1 MKKIITLLMCLIC
14 CCSYA
19 FLHEGNGGQWLCEDI
34 AVGSGGSEVIKYEIV
49 YKDYDGTVLGSF
61 IVNRLESTPE
71 LEEEPSRTGFNFVGW
86 SPSVSPLAR
95 NDATYIAQYEMIYS
109 EGLAFELSA
118 DGNFYYVA
126 GIGIHGNDTAINI
139 PPTHEGLPVE
149 KIKYQA
155 FRSNTKMTDVY
166 IPDSVNEIGSYSFN
180 NCNKLVNITGGENVS
195 IVGSYSY
202 SSCSLLSDVPFLS
215 HVSYIGADAFR
226 YCKALTKI
234 EVGTEI
240 LEEETYVGSRA
251 FNRCDALVEA
261 TFGDN
266 VATLSTYVL
275 SDCDSLKRV
284 HLSDNIS
291 SIGEYFTFGCDSLE
305 YANIPASQT
314 FIDDLTYCLGNATG
328 TLVISERITRLGDT
342 AIIFGGEKIIFKNGS
357 LVVDGNRTSGSH
369 AVVANNLK
377 EVVICFSPTQISAT
391 TYTNLLGFSNL
402 EKIYFDEKV
411 FLDWIYDGTSGSYG
425 FNRIN
430 FQNGGSACGYIQTT
444 ATYTAS
450 FYNIYCENDT
460 IDIRDGVLYGY
471 KEGQPESETLY
482 IPEGVTAIA
491 ENAFA
496 NHSLDFAEIFI
507 PETVQSI
514 GDGAFDNTQ
523 ITRIIFEGHPTSIS
537 GFNGATIGRVFYP
550 YYSSYKDTRGNDIT
564 ESLWVLNNER
574 VTLGGCTPTQFI
586 GFGGDPSGFGSLV
599 SGKLSFQNSGIYS
612 NSKSPKKYAYYI
624 PASGK
629 TSASSDIYVTEA
641 FSGSS
646 SSNKFI
652 EGGASE
658 GTCVKVMLP
667 DTITTLSRYYVFL
680 RNEQLREFE
689 MPPNLTTLGSGS
701 TDSSQHFRGTLL
713 DHVNLPSTLTG
724 QIPQNCFADM
734 ASLTSIIIPAGVTS
748 IGTSGIGMTTNNG
761 TVSSGLQTVTY
772 LGNPPTGNYQ
782 CRYLDGIT
790 IRYLD
795 TNASAWASYTAL
807 DTFGGATNVT
817 WEMIT
822 EDDI

>member
-1 MKKIITLLMCLIC
+1 MKKIITLLMCLVC

-19 FLHEGNGGQWLCEDI
+19 FLYEGNGGKWLSEDI
-34 AVGSGGSEVIKYEIV
+34 AVSSGGSEVIKYEIV
-49 YKDYDGTVLGSF
+49 YKDYDGTILGSF
-61 IVNRLESTPE
+61 VVNRLESTPE

-109 EGLAFELSA
+109 DGLAFELSA

-126 GIGIHGNDTAINI
+126 GIGTHGNDTVINI

-149 KIKYQA
+149 KIKFQA
-155 FRSNTKMTDVY
+155 FKSNTKMTDVY
-166 IPDSVNEIGSYSFN
+166 IPDSVNEIGSYSFDG
-180 NCNKLVNITGGENVS
+180 CNKLVNITGGENVS

-202 SSCSLLSDVPFLS
+202 TRCKLLSDVPFLS

-226 YCKALTKI
+226 YCKALTEI

-240 LEEETYVGSRA
+240 LEEGTYVGNYA
-251 FNRCDALVEA
+251 FSGCDALVEA

-266 VATLSTYVL
+266 IATLSTRVL

-291 SIGEYFTFGCDSLE
+291 SIGEEFTFGCDSIE
-305 YANIPASQT
+305 YINIPASQT
-314 FIDDLTYCLGNATG
+314 VINHCTYFMKNATG
-328 TLVISERITRLGDT
+328 TLVIPETITKLGDC
-342 AIIFGGEKIIFKNGS
+342 AIDFGGERIIFKNGS
-357 LVVDGNRTSGSH
+357 LVVDGHRTAGTRAIH
-369 AVVANNLK
+369 GNNLK
-377 EVVICFSPTQISAT
+377 EVVIGFSPSQISRT
-391 TYTNLLGFSNL
+391 TTTTLFGFSNL
-402 EKIYFDEKV
+402 ERIYFDEKV
-411 FLDWIYDGTSGSYG
+411 FLDWIYTTNDGYG

-430 FQNGGSACGYIQTT
+430 FPSNDPAYGSISTT

-450 FYNIYCENDT
+450 FYNIYCDNDA

-491 ENAFA
+491 DNAFA

-514 GDGAFDNTQ
+514 GDGAFDNAS

-537 GFNGATIGRVFYP
+537 GFDGATIGRVFYP

-574 VTLGGCTPTQFI
+574 TILGGCTPTQFV
-586 GFGGDPSGFGSLV
+586 GFGGDSSGYGFWSN
-599 SGKLSFQNSGIYS
+599 GKLAFQNSGIYN

-629 TSASSDIYVTEA
+629 TSASSDIYVTEI
-641 FSGSS
+641 FFGSS
-646 SSNKFI
+646 STNKFI
-652 EGGASE
+652 EGNATE

-667 DTITTLSRYYVFL
+667 DTITIINPYYVFGK
-680 RNEQLREFE
+680 NKQLREFE
-689 MPPNLTTLGSGS
+689 MPPNLTTLTS
-701 TDSSQHFRGTLL
+701 TSSYYGAHFANTLL
-713 DHVNLPSTLTG
+713 DHINLPSTLTG
-724 QIPQNCFADM
+724 GIPQQCFANM

-748 IGTSGIGMTTNNG
+748 IGLAGIGMTANDG

-772 LGNPPTGNYQ
+772 LGNPPAGNTQ
-782 CRYLDGIT
+782 LQYLDGIT
-790 IRYLD
+790 IKY
-795 TNASAWASYTAL
+795 TESHASAWASFVGN